1 MLTRSLI
8 RLECSNPL
16 NLSLEHRSRLIK
28 DAKEKVKQ
36 RGNERYKLSKP
47 EENYE
52 FDSPTRFSVNSKPEQ
67 PIDYL
72 RESNPFSDL
81 SQK

>member
-1 MLTRSLI
+1 MKWIHLWNTD
-8 RLECSNPL
+8 L
-16 NLSLEHRSRLIK
+16 NLSKRQK
-28 DAKEKVKQ
+28 KKFKQ
-36 RGNERYKLSKP
+36 RSNERYWAFNTDDFSA
-47 EENYE
+47 
-52 FDSPTRFSVNSKPEQ
+52 FDSPVRFSINSRPEQ